1 MPAMALALRR
11 IKVYVKIGATVITAL
26 LIALVV
32 FKNLDRKANVWFF
45 HEYNDLGVLWLIL
58 ITAVCSIVGWWGIG
72 KVYTVWREYRELKQA
87 EQAQRRSDEQR
98 RLATELAEREKRIDE
113 KIRRSISDDAPKEQ
127 A

>member
-1 MPAMALALRR
+1 MPGMALALRR

-32 FKNLDRKANVWFF
+32 FKNLDRKADVWFF
-45 HEYNDLGVLWLIL
+45 HEYKDLGVLWLIL
-58 ITAVCSIVGWWGIG
+58 ITAVCSIIGWWGIG
-72 KVYTVWREYRELKQA
+72 KVYTIWREYRELKQA
-87 EQAQRRSDEQR
+87 QQAQRRSDEQR
-98 RLATELAEREKRIDE
+98 KLAAELAEREKRIDE